1 MDAIPLAAL
10 AVIACAMPAALAQE
24 FPEIGIGIET
34 VAENLSVPWEIAFA
48 PDGRIFFTER
58 AGHLRIIQ
66 DDMVL
71 PEPAISI
78 KVSGTE
84 GGLLGLALDPDFGLN
99 GHTYLYYSYE
109 EWGNIQNRIVRYT
122 ERDNTLHDEVII
134 LDGIP
139 GSRWHDGGRI
149 KFGPDG
155 ALYVTTG
162 DAANKQLAQD
172 PGSLAG
178 KILRINSDGS
188 IPDDNPF
195 AGSAVY
201 SLGHRNP
208 QGLDWHPVSGELLVS
223 EHGPSGE
230 RGVAH
235 DEINAI
241 YAGGNYGWPVTVG
254 DETAEGMQNPLI
266 HTGMDTWAPSGAA
279 FYTSNEIE
287 GWYGKFFVAT
297 LRGVHLR
304 MLDVDGGKI
313 ESTGLLHGE
322 FGRLRNAA
330 MGPDGHLY
338 LMTGNSD
345 GRGTPFEG
353 DDKILR
359 IVPLDADRQDLS
371 PLQQSRMGT
380 EPHNI
385 LCRENLEL
393 VIRAGGEPACVR
405 EQTVQRLLEA
415 GWARGT

>member
-1 MDAIPLAAL
+1 MNTLAAL
-10 AVIACAMPAALAQE
+10 AVLACVLPSAYAQE

-34 VAENLSVPWEIAFA
+34 VAEDLSIPWEIAFA

-58 AGHLRIIQ
+58 TGQLRVIQ
-66 DDMVL
+66 DGAVL

-78 KVSGTE
+78 EVSGTE
-84 GGLLGLALDPDFGLN
+84 GGLLGLALDPDFEQN
-99 GHTYLYYSYE
+99 GHLYLYYSYYE
-109 EWGNIQNRIVRYT
+109 EEKIHNRIVRYT
-122 ERDNTLHDEVII
+122 EYDNGLHEERII

-139 GSRWHDGGRI
+139 GSKWHDGGRI

-162 DAANKQLAQD
+162 DASNPGRAQD
-172 PGSLAG
+172 LGSLAG

-201 SLGHRNP
+201 SYGHRNP
-208 QGLDWHPVSGELLVS
+208 QGLDWHPLDGTLVAT

-254 DETAEGMQNPLI
+254 DETAEGMQNPVI
-266 HTGMDTWAPSGAA
+266 HTGTDTWAPSGAT
-279 FYTSNEIE
+279 FYTSHEIE

-304 MLDVDGGKI
+304 MLDMDLKDGKI
-313 ESTGLLHGE
+313 LESAELLRDE

-330 MGPDGHLY
+330 MGPDGHMY

-345 GRGTPFEG
+345 GRGAPFEN
-353 DDKILR
+353 DDRILR
-359 IVPLDADRQDLS
+359 IVPLDGYGLS
-371 PLQQSRMGT
+371 PLQQTRMGT
-380 EPHNI
+380 APQDV
-385 LCRENLEL
+385 LCRDGLEL
-393 VIRAGGEPACVR
+393 VIRAGGGPACVK
-405 EQTVQRLLEA
+405 EQTVQRLLNA
-415 GWARGT
+415 GWVRGT